1 MLTTTCV
8 HHRLAG
14 RFIPVICLAGL
25 GLAGSLMAGC
35 GGEPSSAKQTTTS
48 ATPAKPHDDHGHAH
62 SAEGPH
68 HGQLVELGNDEYHA
82 EVVHDDEAGT
92 VTIYLLDGSAKNS
105 VPIEATDVIVN
116 VSLEGKAE
124 QFKLPATPDTND
136 PAGKSSKF
144 VSQDKVLCEKLDAH
158 GVSAKLVVTV
168 DGKPFSGKLAH
179 SHDHGHDHEG
189 GDHSHSK

>member
-1 MLTTTCV
+1 MLVTTCV

-14 RFIPVICLAGL
+14 RFNPVICLAGL

-35 GGEPSSAKQTTTS
+35 GAESGPAKQTTTS

-105 VPIEATDVIVN
+105 VPIEAADMIMN
-116 VSLEGKAE
+116 LSLAGKAE
-124 QFKLPATPDTND
+124 QFKLPAMPDTND

-144 VSQDKVLCEKLDAH
+144 VSQDKVLCEKLDVH
-158 GVSAKLVVTV
+158 GVSARLVVTV
-168 DGKPFSGKLAH
+168 DGKPYSGKLAH
-179 SHDHGHDHEG
+179 SHNHGHNHEG
-189 GDHSHSK
+189 GEHSLSK